1 MSALLPK
8 ADKAA
13 EPSGCPLSAKSRH
26 THCSEAN
33 EASRVHHA
41 ARRCTHEP
49 VAPPSR
55 AWTPTQYNS
64 SGDPANA
71 IAIQGGFHVGYWL
84 DYTTRGAWRR
94 GARWRRSGAW
104 QQRLACASRRTQDLR
119 SHSRRLSWRLVL
131 AEGRRHFGETRPQGL
146 RAVADW
152 PRRPLASF
160 EREPDARHAH
170 HRHLQPVQMGR
181 DQECLL
187 GAAFLW

>member
-71 IAIQGGFHVGYWL
+71 IAIQGGFHVGYRL
-84 DYTTRGAWRR
+84 DYTTRGAWGR
-94 GARWRRSGAW
+94 GARCQALGDSDA
-104 QQRLACASRRTQDLR
+104 LA
-119 SHSRRLSWRLVL
+119 HV
-131 AEGRRHFGETRPQGL
+131 
-146 RAVADW
+146 
-152 PRRPLASF
+152 
-160 EREPDARHAH
+160 DARKTFVLIH
-170 HRHLQPVQMGR
+170 
-181 DQECLL
+181 
-187 GAAFLW
+187 GAYHGGWCWRKGVDIRESRGHKVYAPPRT